1 MKTKSK
7 KSLMTALVIILILA
21 AFLVSSECFY
31 TVGEDE
37 YVGVIRFA
45 KTVDTVSEPGLNF
58 KLPFTDSVRRFP
70 KKVLL
75 YDMKPS
81 EVLTAD
87 SKTMQVD
94 NYVLWRITDPLTFY
108 KTLGSMSEAETRI
121 DMLTYSAI
129 KTEMGKSLRDDIINQ
144 DDMSRELFNNNILA
158 AATGATD
165 DYGIEIIDIK
175 IKKLDLPSDNEEAV
189 YRRMISER
197 SKIAEQYRADGNKQ
211 AEMIRNEVDKQKNIL
226 ISDAKARAEQIKA
239 EGEAEYMRILA
250 DAYNTP
256 EKQDFYNFTRA
267 LDAVKVS
274 LDGDDVTII
283 LGKDSALAD
292 ALLRP

>member
-7 KSLMTALVIILILA
+7 KSLITALVIIFILA

-45 KTVDTVSEPGLNF
+45 KTVDTVSEPGLHF

-108 KTLGSMSEAETRI
+108 KTLGTMNEAETRI

-197 SKIAEQYRADGNKQ
+197 SKIAEQYRADGNKE

-256 EKQDFYNFTRA
+256 EKQEFYNFTRA

>member
-1 MKTKSK
+1 MKKTKK
-7 KSLMTALVIILILA
+7 ILLTVAILVIAVVIA
-21 AFLVSSECFY
+21 VGEQCFY

-37 YVGVIRFA
+37 FANVVRFSKTVGTQDEAGLYLKVPF
-45 KTVDTVSEPGLNF
+45 VDTV
-58 KLPFTDSVRRFP
+58 KKFP
-70 KKVLL
+70 NKVLL

-94 NYVLWRITDPLTFY
+94 NYVMWKIVDPLTFY
-108 KTLGSMSEAETRI
+108 KTLGTKAEAETRI

-129 KTEMGKSLRDDIINQ
+129 RNEMGKSLRDDIINQ
-144 DDMSRELFNNNILA
+144 DDSSREVFNNNILA
-158 AATGATD
+158 AATGATS

-175 IKKLDLPSDNEEAV
+175 IKKLDLPADNEEAV

-197 SKIAEQYRADGNKQ
+197 NKIAEQYRADGNKE
-211 AEMIRNEVDKQKNIL
+211 AELIRNEVDKQKNIL
-226 ISDAKARAEQIKA
+226 VSDAKARAEQIKA

-250 DAYNTP
+250 EAYNTP
-256 EKQDFYNFTRA
+256 EKADFYNFTRS

-274 LDGDDVTII
+274 LSGDAVTVI
-283 LGKDSALAD
+283 LGKDSALAQ
-292 ALLRP
+292 AITNP